1 MPPRVVTRQRV
12 LPSFDFAQD
21 PERAKRVEGLRHP
34 MRPRAGAAYRAPF
47 AAGAW
52 EPWLRV
58 TRCLLAGFVLWLL
71 CLSVVT
77 AAEPQLLVGTAK
89 RDLTPPV
96 KTPLAGYSRRG
107 GKPATGTLDPVSVR
121 AVVLQAQDTTVALV
135 SCDLLIIDERLFEA
149 VKARVRA
156 GSSRPIALLLAATH
170 THSGPGAYGQKF
182 LEKLSMGHFDP
193 AVFDFLVTRIAQA
206 ILEARATL
214 QPASVRY
221 AAAPTEGLVVNRMQ
235 PDGVVDAEVT
245 VLAFED
251 RRGAPRAIVV
261 SFGAH
266 PTTLGAWNMRL
277 SADYPGVLARAIE
290 ERYPEAMC
298 LFLAGAVGDQAP
310 VKQGERFE
318 RPKWLGEQ
326 LASRVLAL
334 LAQATQGTSDS
345 LQVVQ
350 RTVALPPAR
359 IRLGPVTLPS
369 WLGRSLVDDD
379 ASVSVVKLDR
389 IMVFG
394 LPCDVSAE
402 LGLDV
407 KQRARRAGYQPVVV
421 GFANDYIGYCLPERL
436 YRTISY
442 EASLAFNGPTTGSM
456 LVEELKRMMG
466 QLSDQ

>member
-1 MPPRVVTRQRV
+1 
-12 LPSFDFAQD
+12 
-21 PERAKRVEGLRHP
+21 
-34 MRPRAGAAYRAPF
+34 MRRS
-47 AAGAW
+47 
-52 EPWLRV
+52 WLA
-58 TRCLLAGFVLWLL
+58 RCLFLL
-71 CLSVVT
+71 SLITHHQSLVT

-96 KTPLAGYSRRG
+96 RTPLAGYSRRG

-121 AVVLQAQDTTVALV
+121 AVVLQTQDTTVALV

-156 GSSRPIALLLAATH
+156 SSSTPIALLLAATH

-193 AVFDFLVTRIAQA
+193 AVFDFLVTQIAQA
-206 ILEARATL
+206 IRDASATL
-214 QPASVRY
+214 QPATVRD

-235 PDGVVDAEVT
+235 PGGVVDAEVT
-245 VLAFED
+245 VLAFD
-251 RRGAPRAIVV
+251 GLGGKPLAVVV

-266 PTTLGAWNMRL
+266 PTTLGAWNMQL
-277 SADYPGVLARAIE
+277 SADYPGVLTRTLEA
-290 ERYPEAMC
+290 RYPGAVC
-298 LFLAGAVGDQAP
+298 LFLAGAVGDQGP
-310 VKQGERFE
+310 VKRGERFE

-334 LAQATQGTSDS
+334 LAKATHDTPGS
-345 LQVVQ
+345 LQVAQ

-359 IRLGPVTLPS
+359 VRLGPVTLPA

-389 IMVFG
+389 IMLFG

-402 LGLDV
+402 LGLDL
-407 KQRARRAGYQPVVV
+407 KQHARRAGYQPVVV

-436 YRTISY
+436 YRTHSY
-442 EASLAFNGPTTGSM
+442 EASMAFNGPKTGEL
-456 LVEELKRMMG
+456 LVGELEQMMD
-466 QLSDQ
+466 QLAVGGKQKAVGSE